1 MMVSFRWERASYKW
15 KIATH
20 PLPPWVGLTIM
31 IIISVMIMSASYG
44 IPILQHIPTTTE
56 ERWA

>member
-1 MMVSFRWERASYKW
+1 MEDSYSPT
-15 KIATH
+15 AT
-20 PLPPWVGLTIM
+20 VGGPTVM